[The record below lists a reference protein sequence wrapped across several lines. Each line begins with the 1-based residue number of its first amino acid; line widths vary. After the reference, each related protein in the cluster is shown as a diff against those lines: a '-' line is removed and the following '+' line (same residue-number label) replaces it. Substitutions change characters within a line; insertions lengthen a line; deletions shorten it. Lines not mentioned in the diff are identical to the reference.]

1 MFRIY
6 SWNFSETAEPVVGA
20 LLVIAILSVAILL

>member
-6 SWNFSETAEPVVGA
+6 SWSFSDTAEPVIGA
-20 LLVIAILSVAILL
+20 LLVIAILSVAVLL